1 MNSDSSSQPIK
12 PDRVAP
18 LQFLAP
24 GWFAMVMGLSGLGLA
39 WGRARPLMGETAEY
53 AAQGIGLVATLVF
66 IALFGLTLL
75 RQQRHPQAFLADLLH
90 PVRHAFVA
98 AIPISMILLVSLAT
112 ALFGPSA
119 ALLTLWMLACL
130 GQLAV
135 TVWVMAR
142 WWRGNGAGGL
152 QWAGVTPVLIV
163 PVVGNVLTPLAGIAL
178 GQPGWAAAQFGL
190 GVFLWPLVMALL
202 AVRIGIS
209 GLWPERLLPS
219 AFITVAPPAVI
230 GLGLLQ
236 LGAGD
241 VWAQACW
248 GIALFF
254 LLWSAVIL
262 RRMLAQPFSIVFWAL
277 SFPLAAFAALTLR
290 LAPTGSL
297 FSVLAMPLLALA
309 SLVIAALCLGT
320 WRGLRNGSLLVPEMA
335 EQPQPAKAP

>member
-1 MNSDSSSQPIK
+1 MASDSNNLQG
-12 PDRVAP
+12 RTTTP

-24 GWFAMVMGLSGLGLA
+24 SWFAMVMGLSGLGLA
-39 WGRARPLMGETAEY
+39 WIRAKPLMGQAAEH
-53 AAQGIGLVATLVF
+53 AAQGIALIAALAF
-66 IALFGLTLL
+66 IVLLGLTLL
-75 RQQRHPQAFLADLLH
+75 RQQRHPQAFLADLMH

-98 AIPISMILLVSLAT
+98 AIPISLILLVSLAN

-119 ALLTLWMLACL
+119 LLQTLWMLSCL

-135 TVWVMAR
+135 TVWVLSR
-142 WWRGNGAGGL
+142 WWQGNGAGGL
-152 QWAGVTPVLIV
+152 QWIGVTPVLIV
-163 PVVGNVLTPLAGIAL
+163 PVVGNVLTPLAGLAL

-190 GVFLWPLVMALL
+190 GVFLWPLVMSLL
-202 AVRIGIS
+202 AVRIGIQ

-219 AFITVAPPAVI
+219 GFITVAPPAVI

-241 VWAQACW
+241 IWAQACW

-254 LLWSAVIL
+254 LLWSAGIL
-262 RRMLAQPFSIVFWAL
+262 RRILAQPFSIAFWAL

-290 LAPTGSL
+290 LAPTGNL
-297 FSVLAMPLLALA
+297 FSFLALPLLALS

-320 WRGLRNGSLLVPEMA
+320 WRGLHNGSLLVPEMA
-335 EQPQPAKAP
+335 EQPQPARTP